1 MVLEGDLE
9 SEGQSHDL
17 VQLADKRARYLR
29 GSLNRRGHGGPS
41 SEKSTERWD
50 KDQQQRDGRIRP
62 GKDKT
67 QPWQEQRVQGMKQIK
82 LEIVIEV
89 LHILE
94 GYISR
99 LEHFSCI
106 L

>member
-1 MVLEGDLE
+1 MILEGDLE
-9 SEGQSHDL
+9 SEGQSHNL

-29 GSLNRRGHGGPS
+29 GSLSRRGHGGPS

-50 KDQQQRDGRIRP
+50 KDQQQRDGRIHP
-62 GKDKT
+62 GEDKT
-67 QPWQEQRVQGMKQIK
+67 PPWQEQRVQSMKQIK
-82 LEIVIEV
+82 LEIVIEA

-94 GYISR
+94 GYAKR